1 MNNNTKTARNKAV
14 IYARY
19 SSHNQTEQSIEGQ
32 LHDAYDFAQREN
44 LVVIGEYIDRAISG
58 TKDDRPDFQ
67 RMIRDAEKKQFD
79 IVLVWKLDRFARNRY
94 DAAMYRA
101 ALKKHGIRIVSVMEN
116 ISDNPEGIILE
127 GLLESL
133 AEYYSANLAEN
144 VKRGLRES
152 REKGIWTYGL
162 PPIGYK
168 LQDKRL
174 VIDPETAPL
183 AKLIF
188 QKYIEL
194 KNLQHVADYLNHQ
207 GYHTRDGSY
216 FRAYSIRRLI
226 LNTTFIGQKN
236 GIQICEPLIDQTTWD
251 EVQRIYNKNRF
262 APAAYKAP
270 QPFILSGK
278 LFCGT
283 CGYKLYGHTVRQHWY
298 YYYDKGCHQMH
309 KKQELEDTVLQQTL
323 DFLGSA
329 DNAQTIARKVSEY
342 AAGDPDQDQIQAI
355 QDSIKKIDQEI
366 SAYIDSIPRVSDQ
379 IRTKLLDQIAS
390 LEARKAEQEKAL
402 AAIQE
407 NTAPEITEQAVL
419 AWLQHLGQLDYT
431 NVEDRIRLF
440 DTFVNSV
447 WYYPDKIVTFFNIQG
462 TQPPIDLHTQ
472 ACACASKSIMD
483 GIVFLGGIVG
493 VVRFVSI
500 K

>member
-1 MNNNTKTARNKAV
+1 MNNSTKNPRNKAV

-32 LHDAYDFAQREN
+32 LHDAYDFAKREN
-44 LVVIGEYIDRAISG
+44 LTVIGEYIDRAISG

-101 ALKKHGIRIVSVMEN
+101 QLKKSGVRIVSVMEN

-162 PPIGYK
+162 PPIGYEIK
-168 LQDKRL
+168 DKRL
-174 VIDPETAPL
+174 VIDPETAQLP
-183 AKLIF
+183 KLIF
-188 QKYIEL
+188 QKYLET
-194 KNLQHVADYLNHQ
+194 KSMSYVADWLNKQ
-207 GYHTRDGSY
+207 GYRTRDGCI
-216 FRAYSIRRLI
+216 FRPFGIRRI
-226 LNTTFIGQKN
+226 IHNTIFLGYKN
-236 GIQICEPLIDQTTWD
+236 GIQVCEPLIDQATWD
-251 EVQRIYNKNRF
+251 EAHRIFEKNRF

-278 LFCGT
+278 IFCGT
-283 CGYKLYGHTVRQHWY
+283 CGTKLLGHSVKRQWF
-298 YYYDKGCHQMH
+298 YYYDKGCHKMH

-329 DNAQTIARKVSEY
+329 DNAQEIARKVAEY
-342 AAGDPDQDQIQAI
+342 AAGDPDQDQVQAL
-355 QDSIKKIDQEI
+355 QDGIKKIDQEI
-366 SAYIDSIPRVSDQ
+366 SAYIDTIPRVSDQ
-379 IRTKLLDQIAS
+379 IRSRLLDQIAG

-419 AWLQHLGQLDYT
+419 AWLQHLAKLDYS
-431 NVEDRIRLF
+431 NVEDRIRLIN
-440 DTFVNSV
+440 TFVNSV

-472 ACACASKSIMD
+472 ASACASKSIMD